1 MTHSLILAMRRYSID
16 SRTRKYVKGYH
27 FLSFVRKYKKQLLN
41 TGLDYLKTAS
51 KKVVDQ
57 TGEFLENKI
66 NKIVKQE
73 HVEELIIPPE

>member
-1 MTHSLILAMRRYSID
+1 MTHSLILAMRRYSTD
-16 SRTRKYVKGYH
+16 PRTRKYVKGYH

-51 KKVVDQ
+51 KNVVDQ

>member
-1 MTHSLILAMRRYSID
+1 M
-16 SRTRKYVKGYH
+16 
-27 FLSFVRKYKKQLLN
+27 RKYKKQLLN

-66 NKIVKQE
+66 NKIVEQE

>member
-16 SRTRKYVKGYH
+16 PRTRKYVEGYH

>member
-1 MTHSLILAMRRYSID
+1 MRWYSID
-16 SRTRKYVKGYH
+16 PRTRKCVKGYH

-41 TGLDYLKTAS
+41 TGLDSLKTAS
-51 KKVVDQ
+51 KKVVHQ
-57 TGEFLENKI
+57 RVEFLENEI

>member
-1 MTHSLILAMRRYSID
+1 MF
-16 SRTRKYVKGYH
+16 KGYH